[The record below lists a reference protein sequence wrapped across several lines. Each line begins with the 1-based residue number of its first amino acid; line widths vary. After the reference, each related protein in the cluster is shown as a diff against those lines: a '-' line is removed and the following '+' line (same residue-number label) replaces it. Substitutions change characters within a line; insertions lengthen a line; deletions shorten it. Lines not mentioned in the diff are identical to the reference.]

1 MLTSFIYSA
10 PNRALIWL
18 LEPRTRCHN
27 NEVRPPSDLDYLTPN
42 AIGAR
47 FSAPFLSYDLV
58 VSLLILAIDQSGP
71 AGNRMR
77 LPR

>member
-1 MLTSFIYSA
+1 MPLQR
-10 PNRALIWL
+10 RAAAF
-18 LEPRTRCHN
+18 
-27 NEVRPPSDLDYLTPN
+27 DLDYLTPN

-47 FSAPFLSYDLV
+47 VRAPFLSDDLV
-58 VSLLILAIDQSGP
+58 VSLLILAIDQSDP